1 MLDAIP
7 ACSHERIPEQDQ
19 RPHSDRQPNEKRN
32 VHHALL
38 VPMVSTIPALG
49 WHCSMYC
56 RHALAPAC
64 NNISSASAAI
74 AIERRSVNIMA
85 SVYAEARRDR

>member
-19 RPHSDRQPNEKRN
+19 RPHSDRQPDEKRS

-38 VPMVSTIPALG
+38 MPMGATIRTLG
-49 WHCSMYC
+49 
-56 RHALAPAC
+56 
-64 NNISSASAAI
+64 
-74 AIERRSVNIMA
+74 
-85 SVYAEARRDR
+85 